1 MILNKIKTTYSVIE
15 QIIKQKGT
23 IEGERYIRQNI
34 RVYFRQKKLVI
45 KSIVKQKLYLIFD
58 SVIRLQHTKHTQT
71 ISNRKLNNL
80 KSRIVTDVGLP
91 TE

>member
-1 MILNKIKTTYSVIE
+1 MILNTTKTTYSVIE

-45 KSIVKQKLYLIFD
+45 KSIVKQKTVFD
-58 SVIRLQHTKHTQT
+58 F
-71 ISNRKLNNL
+71 
-80 KSRIVTDVGLP
+80 
-91 TE
+91 